1 MDCLRI
7 PRWCSCLFSR
17 LHLII
22 CSLLLSSLQVINDE
36 DGGILKKYGHSTVH
50 DANQFRNS
58 TGLPT
63 LATSH
68 STTSSRVSNSLNGLP
83 TASMNGYNTNPA
95 SRSASGILQR
105 KSSEGAPERSLQSVL
120 QASQQQVNAIETML
134 KGVAVDDLGSYYS
147 NPQTTG
153 NRSSQLKTSLTH
165 CVCSQDVCYPHY
177 TLRGFPLVS
186 SSIKFS
192 FLVVMAVHSF
202 NEFFT

>member
-1 MDCLRI
+1 MFSLQI
-7 PRWCSCLFSR
+7 ASHNLFSF
-17 LHLII
+17 
-22 CSLLLSSLQVINDE
+22 LQVINDE

-50 DANQFRNS
+50 DTRTS
-58 TGLPT
+58 TGLST

-68 STTSSRVSNSLNGLP
+68 ITTSSSGLSNSLNGHP
-83 TASMNGYNTNPA
+83 TASINGYNTNPA

-153 NRSSQLKTSLTH
+153 NCSCQFAVFVSKIFVTSPT
-165 CVCSQDVCYPHY
+165 
-177 TLRGFPLVS
+177 F
-186 SSIKFS
+186 
-192 FLVVMAVHSF
+192 A
-202 NEFFT
+202 